1 MDEQSINWGD
11 LLGTVVKTAGS
22 VVSAKV
28 DKPISNATQTQPTNQ
43 QNSAAGNAQ
52 SAAAATATPATASA
66 SPLKKYAPVL
76 IGGGV
81 LLVGVILFFAL
92 KSKK

>member
-28 DKPISNATQTQPTNQ
+28 DKPLSNAAQVQPVNQT
-43 QNSAAGNAQ
+43 NSASGN
-52 SAAAATATPATASA
+52 AAAAAAAAPAS
-66 SPLKKYAPVL
+66 LQQYAPVL

-81 LLVGVILFFAL
+81 LLSAL
-92 KSKK
+92 LLIALIRKN